1 MEPWELMMDLGHFSS
16 NNFQTF
22 NMALGDF
29 KDINEH
35 TMAKTILMLALNH
48 TGEKD
53 LGSEISCI
61 IFEAN
66 KKCDASIISRK
77 EPSEKKST
85 SSWNV
90 DNFSRAF
97 RENYS
102 NLSWQRVFEEF
113 SMLGAEFNSK
123 VIDTKAY
130 ETLF

>member
-1 MEPWELMMDLGHFSS
+1 
-16 NNFQTF
+16 
-22 NMALGDF
+22 MALGDF

-53 LGSEISCI
+53 LGSEIACI
-61 IFEAN
+61 MFEAN
-66 KKCDASIISRK
+66 KKCDPSVFK
-77 EPSEKKST
+77 GEPKEKKST

-102 NLSWQRVFEEF
+102 NLSW
-113 SMLGAEFNSK
+113 
-123 VIDTKAY
+123 
-130 ETLF
+130 

>member
-1 MEPWELMMDLGHFSS
+1 
-16 NNFQTF
+16 
-22 NMALGDF
+22 MALGDF

-35 TMAKTILMLALNH
+35 TMAKTILMLALHH

-66 KKCDASIISRK
+66 KKSDASIISRK

-102 NLSWQRVFEEF
+102 NLSWQKVFEEF
-113 SMLGAEFNSK
+113 SKLGAEFSSK
-123 VIDTKAY
+123 SIDTKAY
-130 ETLF
+130 ETLFQLYTRSKP

>member
-1 MEPWELMMDLGHFSS
+1 
-16 NNFQTF
+16 
-22 NMALGDF
+22 
-29 KDINEH
+29 
-35 TMAKTILMLALNH
+35 MAKTILMLALNH

>member
-1 MEPWELMMDLGHFSS
+1 MDLGHFSS